1 MIEWQMGWFPSRGL
15 FYPTMRKKLTG
26 CTVHI
31 NHVYSMG
38 HTTLLQGQNQ
48 VQGPTSGQYTN
59 SADVTGDRKIF
70 QEVQQYARSL
80 IGNFLHV
87 SWSVMMLPLLFSRN
101 RDGPLQGYE

>member
-1 MIEWQMGWFPSRGL
+1 MGQQENQQEDR
-15 FYPTMRKKLTG
+15 REDQQEDQRA
-26 CTVHI
+26 
-31 NHVYSMG
+31 
-38 HTTLLQGQNQ
+38 LQGQNQ

-87 SWSVMMLPLLFSRN
+87 SWSVMMLPLLFVQKP
-101 RDGPLQGYE
+101 G